1 MNVDVLKTP
10 GRGAETSGTADLVQS
25 GARRALEPAQEGEK
39 RLWRRVAQECEAM
52 AEYAYSAGLGLPGD
66 VATLVDE
73 ALAIFGHED
82 VQVLGG
88 TSQAIGDRRDSPPAS
103 TSGLAETSATALL
116 TKAHAAL
123 ALIIKPATPEGVLLL
138 IDERRKHSAWYTF
151 GPLPIVRQMLGLAIL
166 SLMVLLAVSL
176 SPDIN
181 PENLSKTLLEISG
194 LPLLKVEIFLL
205 SAASVGSCFQN
216 LQQINA
222 YISSGTYDPK
232 FQSAYWTR
240 WVMGLIS
247 GVVFS
252 QIIYDIFD
260 ALSGSHDTA
269 HFMPAIVG
277 QPVLALLG
285 GYSVDVVHG
294 ILSRVVDSIGS
305 LFRSPTGP
313 GDASKIET
321 AEAAAA
327 RERLK
332 IASEMSELRGSLGG
346 ESSSEEIL
354 RRFDEIIRRNIPP
367 GM

>member
-1 MNVDVLKTP
+1 V
-10 GRGAETSGTADLVQS
+10 TAVDLVS
-25 GARRALEPAQEGEK
+25 RRAPEPPKETEK
-39 RLWRRVAQECEAM
+39 GLWRRVARECEAM
-52 AEYAYSAGLGLPGD
+52 AEYAYSAGLGLPGEI
-66 VATLVDE
+66 ATLVDE
-73 ALAIFGHED
+73 TLEVFRHDD
-82 VQVLGG
+82 VQVLAGKRE
-88 TSQAIGDRRDSPPAS
+88 AIGDRQDTPPANKL
-103 TSGLAETSATALL
+103 GPAETSAIAVL

-123 ALIIKPATPEGVLLL
+123 SLIIKPATPEGVLLL
-138 IDERRKHSAWYTF
+138 IAERRKHSAWYTF

-166 SLMVLLAVSL
+166 SLLALLLVSL
-176 SPDIN
+176 SQDIN

-194 LPLLKVEIFLL
+194 LSLLKVEIFLL
-205 SAASVGSCFQN
+205 SAASLGTCFQN

-222 YISSGTYDPK
+222 SISSGTYDPK

-247 GVVFS
+247 GVVLS
-252 QIIYDIFD
+252 QIIYDIVD
-260 ALSGSHDTA
+260 ALTA
-269 HFMPAIVG
+269 SRSTEHSMPAIVG

-294 ILSRVVDSIGS
+294 ILSRIVDSIGS
-305 LFRSPTGP
+305 LFRSPSGP
-313 GDASKIET
+313 VDASKIET
-321 AEAAAA
+321 AEAAAG

-354 RRFDEIIRRNIPP
+354 RRLDDMIRRNIPP

>member
-1 MNVDVLKTP
+1 MAV
-10 GRGAETSGTADLVQS
+10 AETSGTGDLVP
-25 GARRALEPAQEGEK
+25 RRALEPPKETEK
-39 RLWRRVAQECEAM
+39 ALWRRAARECEAM
-52 AEYAYSAGLGLPGD
+52 AEYAYSAGLGLPGE

-73 ALAIFGHED
+73 TLAVFGHDD
-82 VQVLGG
+82 VQVLVG
-88 TSQAIGDRRDSPPAS
+88 TRQAIGDRQDSPPAS
-103 TSGLAETSATALL
+103 KSGPAETSAITVL

-138 IDERRKHSAWYTF
+138 IEERRKHSAWYTF
-151 GPLPIVRQMLGLAIL
+151 GPLPIVRQMLGLAIV
-166 SLMVLLAVSL
+166 SLLVLLLVSL
-176 SPDIN
+176 SSDIN

-205 SAASVGSCFQN
+205 SAASLGSCFQN

-247 GVVFS
+247 GVILS
-252 QIIYDIFD
+252 QIIYDILD
-260 ALSGSHDTA
+260 SLSGSRNTE

-294 ILSRVVDSIGS
+294 ILSRIVDWMGS
-305 LFRSPTGP
+305 LFRSPSGP
-313 GDASKIET
+313 VEASKIET
-321 AEAAAA
+321 VEAAAG

-332 IASEMSELRGSLGG
+332 IASEMSELRSGLGG
-346 ESSSEEIL
+346 ESSSQEIL
-354 RRFDEIIRRNIPP
+354 RRFDDMIRRNIPP
-367 GM
+367 GT

>member
-1 MNVDVLKTP
+1 ML
-10 GRGAETSGTADLVQS
+10 
-25 GARRALEPAQEGEK
+25 AL
-39 RLWRRVAQECEAM
+39 
-52 AEYAYSAGLGLPGD
+52 
-66 VATLVDE
+66 
-73 ALAIFGHED
+73 FGHDD
-82 VQVLGG
+82 VQFLGG
-88 TSQAIGDRRDSPPAS
+88 TRQAIGDWQGSSLAS
-103 TSGLAETSATALL
+103 KSGPAETSAVAAL

-138 IDERRKHSAWYTF
+138 IAERRKHSAWYAF

-166 SLMVLLAVSL
+166 SLLALLLVSL

-205 SAASVGSCFQN
+205 SAASLGSCFQN

-222 YISSGTYDPK
+222 SISSGTYDPK

-252 QIIYDIFD
+252 QIIYDILD
-260 ALSGSHDTA
+260 ALYHGRGNPE

-294 ILSRVVDSIGS
+294 ILSRIVDSIGG
-305 LFRSPTGP
+305 LFHSPSGP
-313 GDASKIET
+313 VDTIKTET
-321 AEAAAA
+321 AEAAAG
-327 RERLK
+327 RERLR
-332 IASEMSELRGSLGG
+332 IASEMSELRGRLGG
-346 ESSSEEIL
+346 ESNPEEIL
-354 RRFDEIIRRNIPP
+354 RRFDDMIRRNIPP
-367 GM
+367 GT

>member
-1 MNVDVLKTP
+1 
-10 GRGAETSGTADLVQS
+10 
-25 GARRALEPAQEGEK
+25 
-39 RLWRRVAQECEAM
+39 M
-52 AEYAYSAGLGLPGD
+52 AEYAYSAGLGIPGE

-73 ALAIFGHED
+73 TLAVFGHDD
-82 VQVLGG
+82 VPVLVG
-88 TSQAIGDRRDSPPAS
+88 TRQAIGDRQDSPPAS
-103 TSGLAETSATALL
+103 KSEPVEMSAIAAL

-123 ALIIKPATPEGVLLL
+123 ALIIKPATPEGVHLL

-151 GPLPIVRQMLGLAIL
+151 GPLPIVRQMLGLTIL
-166 SLMVLLAVSL
+166 SLLVLLGVSI
-176 SPDIN
+176 SSDIN
-181 PENLSKTLLEISG
+181 PENMSKTLLEISG

-222 YISSGTYDPK
+222 SISSGTYDPK

-252 QIIYDIFD
+252 QILYDILD
-260 ALSGSHDTA
+260 ALSGSRSA
-269 HFMPAIVG
+269 EHFMPAIVG

-294 ILSRVVDSIGS
+294 ILSRIVDSIGS
-305 LFRSPTGP
+305 LFQSPSGSV
-313 GDASKIET
+313 DASKIET
-321 AEAAAA
+321 AEAAAG

-332 IASEMSELRGSLGG
+332 IASEMSELRGSLGR

-354 RRFDEIIRRNIPP
+354 RRLDDLIRRNIPP